1 VIEPLDTA
9 AGMAAA
15 LQQREVSSAELVR
28 RALDRLERWQPVT
41 NAFSQVFAE
50 EALMQAERADAAI
63 ARGEQRPLLGVPV
76 AVKDLFDMS
85 GKETS
90 GCCAAYR
97 GNMARSDAEMV
108 RRLRDAGAVIVGKT
122 NQHELA
128 AGATNLISACGPT
141 ANPWDP
147 TRITGGSS
155 GGSGAAVAS
164 GVVPIALGSDTGG
177 SIRMPSSMCGC
188 RGLKPTTGRLTTA
201 GMMPMAS
208 SLDCPGPM
216 TATAG
221 DLSLAWSVLAI
232 GAAPLPNAVEESP
245 VPRATILRG
254 WFAQAE
260 PETLEAMERTAL
272 ALEERGAELH
282 EVDVGGLEDILD
294 TWRGVAWAELAGVH
308 GALLERPELVA
319 PRIVKNLQHGRAL
332 TADQRA
338 SARARAAEIRAQLE
352 PYLEDVDVLLAPTSP
367 FPAPRADADTVDV
380 GGGRS
385 IDVHRGGPAWFTEPF
400 NLAGLPVVAAPA
412 GVSSG
417 GLPLSVQLVG
427 KRNADEMLLGLS
439 LLLEREDER
448 FRARMA
454 EPQDVGIS
462 RDGPPLE
469 EGR

>member
-1 VIEPLDTA
+1 LIERLDTA
-9 AGMAAA
+9 SGMAAA
-15 LQQREVSSAELVR
+15 LRRREVSSAELVR

-50 EALMQAERADAAI
+50 EALAQAEEADMAI
-63 ARGEQRPLLGVPV
+63 AHGKDLTLLGVPV
-76 AVKDLFDMS
+76 AVKDLFDMA

-97 GNMARSDAEMV
+97 GNIAGSDAEMV
-108 RRLRDAGAVIVGKT
+108 RRFHDAGAVIVGKT

-128 AGATNLISACGPT
+128 AGATNVISACGPT
-141 ANPWDP
+141 ANPWDAA
-147 TRITGGSS
+147 RITGGSS

-188 RGLKPTTGRLTTA
+188 WGLKPTTGRLSTA

-216 TATAG
+216 TATAE
-221 DLSLAWSVLAI
+221 DLALAWSVMAGTAAVPEPASVRRVAI
-232 GAAPLPNAVEESP
+232 LG
-245 VPRATILRG
+245 G
-254 WFAQAE
+254 WFEQAE
-260 PETLEAMERTAL
+260 PETLDALEQTAL
-272 ALEERGAELH
+272 ALEKRGAKVH
-282 EVDVGGLEDILD
+282 QVDVEGLDDILE
-294 TWRGVAWAELAGVH
+294 TWRGVAWAELADVH
-308 GALLERPELVA
+308 GRLLQHPELVA
-319 PRIVKNLQHGRAL
+319 PRIVKNLQHGAAL
-332 TADQRA
+332 TAGQRDR
-338 SARARAAEIRAQLE
+338 ARSRAAEISSQLE
-352 PYLEDVDVLLAPTSP
+352 SYLRDADVLLTPTTP
-367 FPAPRADADTVDV
+367 FPAPRADADTVDI

-417 GLPLSVQLVG
+417 GLPLSVQLIG
-427 KRNADEMLLGLS
+427 GRNADEALLGHG

-448 FRARMA
+448 FRARIA
-454 EPQDVGIS
+454 EPRDVGTS
-462 RDGPPLE
+462 REGPPLE

>member
-15 LQQREVSSAELVR
+15 LRQREVSSAELVQ
-28 RALDRLERWQPVT
+28 RALDRLEHWQPIT

-50 EALMQAERADAAI
+50 QALARAEQADTAI
-63 ARGEQRPLLGVPV
+63 ARAEERPLFGVPV
-76 AVKDLFDMS
+76 AVKDLFDMA

-97 GNMARSDAEMV
+97 GNTARSDAEMV
-108 RRLRDAGAVIVGKT
+108 RRLHDAGAVIVGKT

-147 TRITGGSS
+147 ARITGGSS

-188 RGLKPTTGRLTTA
+188 WGLKPTTGRLTTA

-216 TATAG
+216 TAAAE
-221 DLSLAWSVLAI
+221 DLALAWSVMA
-232 GAAPLPNAVEESP
+232 GVAVPEPGS
-245 VPRATILRG
+245 VRRVAILRG
-254 WFAQAE
+254 WFSQAE
-260 PETLEAMERTAL
+260 PETLEALERTAST
-272 ALEERGAELH
+272 LEERGASVNEIR
-282 EVDVGGLEDILD
+282 VGGLDDILD
-294 TWRGVAWAELAGVH
+294 TWRGVAWAELADVH
-308 GALLERPELVA
+308 GALLEHPELVA
-319 PRIVKNLQHGRAL
+319 PRIVKNLQHGQAL
-332 TADQRA
+332 TAGQRA
-338 SARARAAEIRAQLE
+338 SARARAAEIRTQLE
-352 PYLEDVDVLLAPTSP
+352 SYLDDADVLLAPTTP

-400 NLAGLPVVAAPA
+400 NLAGLPVVAVPA

-427 KRNADEMLLGLS
+427 KRNDDEMLLGVL

-448 FRARMA
+448 FRARIA
-454 EPQDVGIS
+454 ETPDLGVS
-462 RDGPPLE
+462 REGPPLE